1 MRTLSIEESR
11 CLLIKIVKFKKDK
24 LILLIDR
31 NIKNQIVYRLQKSR
45 IFETSLG
52 IARQSENF
60 RNCQIGSLG
69 TCIARK
75 THSQKLLLMIPFVK
89 VIINQTGTNSLGLTR
104 NGEIL
109 FLRGLH
115 LSQIYFIWAST
126 NLVRGE
132 GVYIIGPSGV
142 ILGFGEIIET
152 MILDKF
158 INTNRKV
165 ILVNN
170 ADIGSFTRI

>member
-1 MRTLSIEESR
+1 
-11 CLLIKIVKFKKDK
+11 
-24 LILLIDR
+24 
-31 NIKNQIVYRLQKSR
+31 
-45 IFETSLG
+45 
-52 IARQSENF
+52 
-60 RNCQIGSLG
+60 
-69 TCIARK
+69 
-75 THSQKLLLMIPFVK
+75 MIPFVK